1 MDPKSIQI
9 LELAKILDRLSK
21 FTAFSASTSLALAL
35 APTAELAEA
44 QRRQQ
49 ETSEARRLLT
59 VKPDLTIGG
68 ARDVR
73 SFAQS
78 AAIGGVLEAGEVLD
92 IKNTLIA
99 GRNIQRTLT
108 RLADQFPRLAAM
120 AARIE
125 ETPGL
130 VEAIS
135 VTLDERGEVL
145 DSASEQLMTIRR
157 ELRLAHDRLL
167 QKLQRIISDP
177 KNAPYLQEP
186 IITQRDG
193 RYVIPL
199 KADFKGRIRG
209 LVHDQSSS
217 GATLFIEPL
226 TTVDLNNTWRELQL
240 QEQQEIR
247 RILAALSALIGAQA
261 GRIVHTVQTLAE
273 LDLVFAKARYADQ
286 LRAHEPIL
294 KPIRKTNEREKE
306 KEKELPADLSTHQ
319 PITIYPLPIT
329 TRAHPGTTLKLL
341 QARHPLLNQ
350 ATVVPVDVVLDDST
364 YALVITGPNTGGKT
378 VSLKTIGLL
387 VLMAQCGLHIPAA
400 SGSELSIFPKI
411 FADIGDEQSIE
422 QSLSTFSAHITNT
435 IRILRQV
442 DAQSLVILDELGS
455 GTDPAEGSALA
466 RAMLSYLLD
475 LGATTFVA
483 THYPELKGYAYNT
496 PGVRNASMEFDLDTL
511 SPTYRLII
519 GLPGRSNAFAIAGR
533 LGLDATIIDDA
544 KKMVGQADLEA
555 DRLLEEIHQA
565 RVQVRAERTRAE
577 NARLDAEETERDLA
591 RRLEEID
598 DERRRILDQ
607 ARAQAQRE
615 IDTLRDQVSELKRKA
630 ARAAEW
636 TAAPSD
642 TAQSPLDMLDEVE
655 AGLAEAETA
664 HAAAVPTQSVAPARA
679 APRRAL
685 RLGDTVKLKTLN
697 SIGIVTA
704 LTAAEAEVQVGRM
717 RIRAKLDEVELRG
730 SPEASAPILETTAP
744 ARSNNLPVSPGL
756 ELDIRGQTV
765 EEALP
770 ELEHYLDAAYLAELP
785 WVRIIHGKGTGKLRQ
800 GVREFLRASPVVKS
814 HAGGE
819 ETEGG
824 DGVTVVKLAVSD

>member
-1 MDPKSIQI
+1 
-9 LELAKILDRLSK
+9 
-21 FTAFSASTSLALAL
+21 
-35 APTAELAEA
+35 
-44 QRRQQ
+44 
-49 ETSEARRLLT
+49 
-59 VKPDLTIGG
+59 
-68 ARDVR
+68 
-73 SFAQS
+73 
-78 AAIGGVLEAGEVLD
+78 
-92 IKNTLIA
+92 
-99 GRNIQRTLT
+99 
-108 RLADQFPRLAAM
+108 
-120 AARIE
+120 
-125 ETPGL
+125 
-130 VEAIS
+130 
-135 VTLDERGEVL
+135 
-145 DSASEQLMTIRR
+145 
-157 ELRLAHDRLL
+157 
-167 QKLQRIISDP
+167 
-177 KNAPYLQEP
+177 
-186 IITQRDG
+186 
-193 RYVIPL
+193 
-199 KADFKGRIRG
+199 
-209 LVHDQSSS
+209 
-217 GATLFIEPL
+217 
-226 TTVDLNNTWRELQL
+226 
-240 QEQQEIR
+240 
-247 RILAALSALIGAQA
+247 
-261 GRIVHTVQTLAE
+261 
-273 LDLVFAKARYADQ
+273 

-294 KPIRKTNEREKE
+294 RAISTKDERRRTKEKEREKE
-306 KEKELPADLSTHQ
+306 KEKEAPIDELTNQ
-319 PITIYPLPIT
+319 PIDQLTNEQITNYHAKRPIT
-329 TRAHPGTTLKLL
+329 TRSHPGTTIKLL

-350 ATVVPVDVVLDDST
+350 ASVVPIDVALDDDT

-387 VLMAQCGLHIPAA
+387 VLMAQCGLHLPAA
-400 SGSELSIFPKI
+400 SGSELSVFPKI

-483 THYPELKGYAYNT
+483 THYPELKGYAYDT

-533 LGLDATIIDDA
+533 LGLEATIIDEA

-615 IDTLRDQVSELKRKA
+615 IDALRDEVGELKRKT

-636 TAAPSD
+636 TAAPSGQ
-642 TAQSPLDMLDEVE
+642 AEAEQSPLEMLEEVE
-655 AGLAEAETA
+655 AGLAQAETA
-664 HAAAVPTQSVAPARA
+664 HAAAVPAQPIAPARA

-704 LTAAEAEVQVGRM
+704 LTATEAEVQVGRM

-730 SPEASAPILETTAP
+730 SPEGSASTPTHAP
-744 ARSNNLPVSPGL
+744 ARSASPPASPGL

-765 EEALP
+765 DEALP
-770 ELEHYLDAAYLAELP
+770 ELERYLDAAYLAGLP

-814 HAGGE
+814 HETGQ

-824 DGVTVVKLAVSD
+824 DGVTIVKLALVD